1 MKVQKLTRKQAR
13 ELVEK
18 TPIDVILCN
27 ENRRLTH
34 KQREFA
40 RHLAVGETKADAY
53 RKAYKGGKASVRKKA
68 DGNRGSDLAKH
79 EGIKREV
86 DAIKAGIEFQRLYS
100 EAQLKALVVAQLTK
114 EALNPDNQGSTRV
127 NALKTLGTVAGVDA
141 FIHRTETRVI
151 KDSETLKAEL
161 MAKIKEALSDKDRT
175 IDADAEA
182 LLNEISTR
190 PVSNTGSQEAT
201 EGQPPKSELA
211 EADILYSIPPK

>member
-13 ELVEK
+13 ELVK
-18 TPIDVILCN
+18 QVPIETILGDT
-27 ENRRLTH
+27 NRQLTH
-34 KQREFA
+34 KQKAFA
-40 RHLAVGETKADAY
+40 VKVANGMNKSKAY
-53 RKAYKGGKASVRKKA
+53 RTTYDTKGNANTVSVDAHK
-68 DGNRGSDLAKH
+68 LAKTPKISH
-79 EGIKREV
+79 EIE
-86 DAIKAGIEFQRLYS
+86 AIKAGIEFQRLYS

-114 EALNPDNQGSTRV
+114 EALNPENQGSTRV

-182 LLNEISTR
+182 LLNEISTHPSSMPGDAR
-190 PVSNTGSQEAT
+190 PT
-201 EGQPPKSELA
+201 EGQPPNSEIA